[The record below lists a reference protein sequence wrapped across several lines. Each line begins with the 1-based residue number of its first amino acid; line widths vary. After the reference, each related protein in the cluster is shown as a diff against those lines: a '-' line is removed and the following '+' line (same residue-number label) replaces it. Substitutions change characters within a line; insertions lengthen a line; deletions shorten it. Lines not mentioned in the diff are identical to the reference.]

1 MNRYYNGETNLGG
14 FELNPQL
21 FFETIILE
29 EEEDK
34 MESDELVAMAKKRF
48 FKGPDNDFSARV
60 AQETL
65 IIGLARLLSLQ
76 KYLGYDTDAIMV
88 CFPGTT
94 PTGGTDRLQ
103 RGYSLGTVLRYNYL
117 ITNSRKDPLIILD
130 PKSNCCGVLI
140 GSFNSDFPTKEKLRD
155 KVSKLIQKDPRIKG
169 VRILV
174 EKYFVGN
181 HFINTYQESSFV
193 GEDRYWIAIHGS
205 GEMRKDSSLGM
216 GIYIDES
223 QELQS
228 IARRH
233 DTLIGPI
240 HYLLGDEAITF
251 MTQYRKA
258 EEFSTESREYLAK
271 QIIPDLEVLCNVS
284 HLTITEPG
292 SYFCGIYNIIHGQ
305 IYPFLINRN
314 DGIVLMRARKN
325 FSLRSI
331 DILGWTKQTIQTDT
345 QIVLQSINGLPHGGG
360 KIYGQNEYRLV
371 RVRFNGSK
379 IVYTIFDGNNEF
391 DIDSL
396 KSLGPITYK
405 GLDELDYIKKLGL
418 ADETG
423 RLYFGEKGCSLNS
436 RSWGNK
442 NRINI

>member
-1 MNRYYNGETNLGG
+1 MIKNEMLKIAR
-14 FELNPQL
+14 
-21 FFETIILE
+21 
-29 EEEDK
+29 
-34 MESDELVAMAKKRF
+34 KRF

-65 IIGLARLLSLQ
+65 LIGLARLLFLQ
-76 KYLGYDTDAIMV
+76 KYLGYDPDAIMV

-94 PTGGTDRLQ
+94 PTGGADRLQ
-103 RGYSLGTVLRYNYL
+103 RGYSLGVVLKYNYL
-117 ITNSRKDPLIILD
+117 VTNSKREPLIILD
-130 PKSNCCGVLI
+130 PKANCCGILVA
-140 GSFNSDFPTKEKLRD
+140 SFNGDFPTKEKLRD
-155 KVSKLIQKDPRIKG
+155 KVTKLIRKDLKLEG
-169 VRILV
+169 VRILI

-181 HFINTYQESSFV
+181 HFINIYQESSLT
-193 GEDRYWIAIHGS
+193 GKDKYWITIHGS
-205 GEMRKDSSLGM
+205 GEMRKDSNLGM

-223 QELQS
+223 QKLQS
-228 IARRH
+228 IARH
-233 DTLIGPI
+233 CDTPIGPI
-240 HYLLGDEAITF
+240 YYLLGEEAMTF

-271 QIIPDLEVLCNVS
+271 QIIPDLEVSCNVS

-292 SYFCGIYNIIHGQ
+292 SYFCGVYNIIPGQ
-305 IYPFLINRN
+305 IYPFLINKN

-325 FSLRSI
+325 FSLKSI

-345 QIVLQSINGLPHGGG
+345 QKVLQSINGLPHGGG

-371 RVRFNGSK
+371 RVRFNGNK

-391 DIDSL
+391 DIDNL

-423 RLYFGEKGCSLNS
+423 RLYFGKKGFSLDAM
-436 RSWGNK
+436 
-442 NRINI
+442 